1 MGSSN
6 NVIGGFGRNI
16 ILGGF
21 AGNALPSTA
30 TTLFQNPDFEIP
42 DSDPGEAANW
52 TTEQVYSDVEY
63 ASFSRPGLAIAVS
76 EIPAEQPTLGFTI
89 VHLTD
94 GTISIQQAADT
105 EDAAEDFE
113 EGWSN
118 NEQYFMALPDN
129 AVTFATFQNN
139 HDDSFDFGWNND
151 AGFLDVFTEVLSAHA
166 TFSVH
171 LDPLNGL
178 PATFTYENYEA
189 YWPAAA
195 TQPYTTGIPDVI
207 FGTCDPT
214 NAALV
219 IPGQFNAGNQIT
231 ESDTNGYNQYADVLV
246 ITMTDV
252 PKEPFTIQVRY
263 LDKEEHLRILGVIIP
278 QDTPIG
284 ASITATSMVPY
295 GIRYIDNVIED
306 PTRGFPGIILHG
318 EPGVLFDAGDNII
331 ASWVRAE
338 FT

>member
-16 ILGGF
+16 VLGGL

-30 TTLFQNPDFEIP
+30 TSLFQNPDFEIP
-42 DSDPGEAANW
+42 DVDPGEASNW
-52 TTEQVYSDVEY
+52 STEQVYSDVEY
-63 ASFSRPGLAIAVS
+63 ASFSRPGLAISVTS
-76 EIPAEQPTLGFTI
+76 IPAEQPSLGFTI
-89 VHLTD
+89 VHQTD
-94 GTISIQQAADT
+94 GTISILQAADT

-113 EGWSN
+113 EGWNN

-139 HDDSFDFGWNND
+139 NDDSFDFGWNND
-151 AGFLDVFTEVLSAHA
+151 EGFLDVFTEVLSVRA

-178 PATFTYENYEA
+178 PVTFNFENYEG

-195 TQPYTTGIPDVI
+195 TQPYTTSIPDVI

-214 NAALV
+214 TLTDL
-219 IPGQFNAGNQIT
+219 GQFNSGDRII
-231 ESDTNGYNQYADVLV
+231 ESDTNGYAQYADVL
-246 ITMTDV
+246 ILTLTEV
-252 PKEPFTIQVRY
+252 PKTPFTLQVHY
-263 LDKEEHLRILGVIIP
+263 LDREEHLRVLGVVIP
-278 QDTPIG
+278 QDTAIG
-284 ASITATSMVPY
+284 ESITATSMVPY
-295 GIRYIDNVIED
+295 GIRYIDTVIED
-306 PTRGFPGIILHG
+306 PTYGFPGVILHG
-318 EPGVLFDAGDNII
+318 EPGVLFDVGGNIV

-338 FT
+338 FA